1 MISFL
6 MSEPSRLLS
15 FQQFRQNREIGCQ
28 VRQMGDFLKDEL
40 WMCSQKKLPAIFGV
54 SGFVLSKAFILK
66 ALETWLAEMFIL

>member
-28 VRQMGDFLKDEL
+28 VRQMGDFWKMNCEFVR
-40 WMCSQKKLPAIFGV
+40 KKLPAIFGV
-54 SGFVLSKAFILK
+54 SGFVLPKAFILK

>member
-28 VRQMGDFLKDEL
+28 VGIAMV
-40 WMCSQKKLPAIFGV
+40 IT
-54 SGFVLSKAFILK
+54 GFRHFKH
-66 ALETWLAEMFIL
+66 

>member
-1 MISFL
+1 

-40 WMCSQKKLPAIFGV
+40 WICSQKNCLQFLV
-54 SGFVLSKAFILK
+54 YRVLSKAFILK

>member
-40 WMCSQKKLPAIFGV
+40 
-54 SGFVLSKAFILK
+54 
-66 ALETWLAEMFIL
+66 